1 MNTLFEDHIFSV
13 EDLTQLIKQTLEG
26 SFFGLTV
33 EGEIFNFRPAASGHW
48 YFELHDSEAAIQ
60 AVMFKSKSWRV
71 PFIPKNGDRIIITG
85 GVSVY
90 AKRGIYQII
99 CETMKLAGTGDLL
112 ALLEQRKRAFAAA
125 GYFDAER
132 KRPLPSYPKRVG
144 VVTSPT
150 GAAIRDILQV
160 LKRRNPTIDVVVL
173 PALVQGENAGS
184 QIAAQIENANRFNL
198 ADVLIVG
205 RGGGSLEDLFPF
217 SDQRVIEAIVASNIP
232 IISAVGHETDWALS
246 DYAADMRAPTPSAA
260 AELVS
265 PPLSE
270 ILQAYTS
277 RIGTMAHL
285 LRNRLELTK
294 SRLALF
300 TPERMNE
307 YFRRRL
313 EEGHLRTDDNRE
325 QMVRIMNEK
334 LHLFRSKL
342 KLIKSELEALSPLAV
357 LKRGYAIVTQ
367 GPKSTI
373 VSNAQ
378 QLEIN
383 KKIAIQFASGSAEAI
398 TKTINQEEIQP

>member
-132 KRPLPSYPKRVG
+132 KRPLPSYSKRVG

-205 RGGGSLEDLFPF
+205 RGGGSLEDLLPF

-232 IISAVGHETDWALS
+232 IISAVGHEIDWALS

-285 LRNRLELTK
+285 LQNRLELTK

-334 LHLFRSKL
+334 LRLFRSKL
-342 KLIKSELEALSPLAV
+342 KLIESELEALSPLAV

-367 GPKSTI
+367 GPKSRI

-398 TKTINQEEIQP
+398 TKTINKEEI

>member
-334 LHLFRSKL
+334 LRLFRSKL
-342 KLIKSELEALSPLAV
+342 KLIESELEALSPLAV

>member
-1 MNTLFEDHIFSV
+1 VNTLFEDHIFSV

-342 KLIKSELEALSPLAV
+342 KLIESELEALSPLAV

>member
-205 RGGGSLEDLFPF
+205 RGGGSLEDLLPF

-285 LRNRLELTK
+285 LQNRLELTK

-334 LHLFRSKL
+334 LRLFRSKL
-342 KLIKSELEALSPLAV
+342 KLIESELEALSPLAV

-367 GPKSTI
+367 GPKSRI

-398 TKTINQEEIQP
+398 TKTINKEEI

>member
-1 MNTLFEDHIFSV
+1 VNTLFEDHIFSV

-112 ALLEQRKRAFAAA
+112 ALLEQRKRAFTAA
-125 GYFDAER
+125 GYFDTER

-342 KLIKSELEALSPLAV
+342 KLIESELEALSPLAV

>member
-112 ALLEQRKRAFAAA
+112 ALLEQRKRAFTAA
-125 GYFDAER
+125 GYFDTER

-342 KLIKSELEALSPLAV
+342 KLIESELEALSPLAV

>member
-342 KLIKSELEALSPLAV
+342 KLIESELEALSPLAV